1 MLWQLI
7 NVMSFVTIDLL
18 FYGRPIGIILSADS
32 VIYTWIRI

>member
-18 FYGRPIGIILSADS
+18 FYGRPIDIILSADS